1 MFSLENQIAI
11 VTGASRGIGRAT
23 AVMLARLG
31 ADVFVHYNNSLQGAE
46 ETASEIEKIG
56 RKAYLI
62 KADVSK
68 NEDVKNMFEFISK
81 NSRKVD
87 ILVNNAGK
95 RKVNYIRSTSEEDWR
110 DIIDTNLTGS
120 FLCSKCCL
128 RYMMPAGQ
136 GSIVNVSS
144 VAAYRPGVAH
154 ANYASAKA
162 GLIAMTKSM
171 AVELGR
177 FNIRVNAVAPGPT
190 RTDMNLFDEKE
201 EARLNKIIP
210 LGRIGEG
217 EDVAR
222 AISYFCTP
230 FAEYLTGQV
239 LIVDGGFS
247 IP

>member
-1 MFSLENQIAI
+1 MLSLENQTAI

-23 AVMLARLG
+23 AIMLASLG
-31 ADVFVHYNNSLQGAE
+31 ADVFVHYNDFLQGAE
-46 ETASEIEKIG
+46 ETASEIEKTG
-56 RKAYLI
+56 RRAYLV
-62 KADVSK
+62 KADISK
-68 NEDVKNMFEFISK
+68 NDDVKKMFEFISK
-81 NSRKVD
+81 NTNKVD

-95 RKVNYIRSTSEEDWR
+95 RKVSYFRSTSEEEWN
-110 DIIDTNLTGS
+110 DIINTNLTGS

-128 RYMMPAGQ
+128 RYMMPAGK

-201 EARLNKIIP
+201 EERLKKIIP
-210 LGRIGEG
+210 LGRLGEG

-222 AISYFCTP
+222 AIAYFCTP
-230 FAEYLTGQV
+230 LAEYVTGQV